1 MIYRRHNLKNIL
13 KLRINEAIFM
23 QNKLKKINYWKYDCS
38 DGFIIIAGKTAKD
51 NDLLSLKIALPNDN
65 WFHVSGDS
73 GSHVVLH
80 HPDNNK
86 PEKIHL
92 KEAASVAAWHSKS
105 RNSKSVFVTHTLVK
119 YVKKIKSSPAG
130 SVIVKN
136 SKKIKVV
143 PSNKP
148 KP

>member
-1 MIYRRHNLKNIL
+1 
-13 KLRINEAIFM
+13 M

-80 HPDNNK
+80 HPDNIK

-143 PSNKP
+143 PSNKL